1 MAAEQDVQRSVYIV
15 CIPGVHGDR
24 PVLHGT
30 GVSVQTLVEQSQ
42 LGRSPQQIVEA
53 LRMC

>member
-1 MAAEQDVQRSVYIV
+1 MGDERPELVCTYAGQFVRDVHYRKWNGETLG
-15 CIPGVHGDR
+15 P
-24 PVLHGT
+24 
-30 GVSVQTLVEQSQ
+30 VQTLVEQSQ